1 MLVSVHESSMQRS
14 KTLATQRAKTATE
27 VIPARSGRAARMK
40 QGQTLKVI
48 NTHGTQ
54 IVDFWAFSAKNMREF
69 MSMEH
74 TRPIISKLTPVM
86 GDPLL
91 TNKRNVILKIVRDT
105 SPGVHDTTIAAC
117 CPVRYRQLGVKGHH
131 ASCQENLFAALKTLR
146 RTTAEV
152 PSPFNLFQNS
162 QYHTKRGL
170 EFKPSVCKPGNY
182 ISFKAEM
189 DCIVVFSA
197 CPQDLLGVNS
207 NPTEAHYQIR

>member
-1 MLVSVHESSMQRS
+1 M
-14 KTLATQRAKTATE
+14 ATKRAKAVLET
-27 VIPARSGRAARMK
+27 IPARSGRAARMTK
-40 QGQTLKVI
+40 GQTLKVI

-54 IVDFWAFSAKNMREF
+54 IVDFWAFSAKDVREF

-74 TRPIISKLTPVM
+74 TRPIIGKLTPVV
-86 GDPLL
+86 GDELR

-117 CPVRYRQLGVKGHH
+117 CPIRYKQMGVKGYH
-131 ASCQENLFAALKTLR
+131 ASCQENLFAALKSVR
-146 RTTAEV
+146 RTTTEV

-162 QYHTKRGL
+162 QYHPKRGL
-170 EFKPSVCKPGNY
+170 EFKPSVCKPKDY
-182 ISFKAEM
+182 ISFKAGM